1 MGGGIY
7 CVEVASSEER
17 RAGLKGEDGSK
28 ATVSPLSTPSSTS
41 TLLLQEV
48 LLNCSLYSPLSLPA
62 PVVNSEIG
70 E

>member
-1 MGGGIY
+1 MWKWLLQRNGGGGGG
-7 CVEVASSEER
+7 
-17 RAGLKGEDGSK
+17 AGLKGEDGSK

-41 TLLLQEV
+41 TPLLQEV
-48 LLNCSLYSPLSLPA
+48 LLNCSLYSPLFLPA